1 MMSAE
6 DFKFEKKWQDK
17 IIGGLTLR
25 DDDLLSIST
34 GSARLDWALGRP
46 FVEGSIVEIYGE
58 NSVGK
63 TTLAL
68 EVAKN
73 AQALGKHIFF
83 VDLERK
89 LREAQ
94 LNMIPGLSKEKM
106 SIVYPDTGEETVDIM
121 EEFVKSVPGCVVI
134 MDSVSA
140 LLPEVEDT
148 EDASKQLPASIARL
162 CAKMIRKITGPAA
175 RNKCLVTYI
184 NHITSTLAMY
194 GPKDTVKG
202 GRAIGDRASQ
212 RIHMS
217 RAMSDLLQD
226 KDGNIVGQKVK
237 CKVIK
242 NNMNRPFLTAEVPIL
257 YGKGIYKEMDVFEM
271 AKDLGI
277 IDASSKGWYKIDDKN
292 MRQDELLQALAD
304 NEYRNNIVG
313 RIKEL
318 YQ

>member
-1 MMSAE
+1 MSADE
-6 DFKFEKKWQDK
+6 FKFEKKWQEK
-17 IIGGLTLR
+17 IIGGITLR
-25 DDDLLSIST
+25 DDDLLSVST

-46 FVEGSIVEIYGE
+46 FLEGSIVELYGE
-58 NSVGK
+58 NSTGK

-68 EVAKN
+68 EVACN
-73 AQALGKHIFF
+73 AQKLGKHIFF

-94 LNMIPGLSKEKM
+94 LNMISGLSKDNL
-106 SIVYPDTGEETVDIM
+106 SIVYPDTGEETVDMM
-121 EEFVKSVPGCVVI
+121 EEFVKSHPGCVVI

-175 RNKCLVTYI
+175 RNKCLVVYI

-212 RIHMS
+212 RIHLS
-217 RAMSDLLQD
+217 RAMSDLMTD
-226 KDGNIVGQKVK
+226 KDGNIIGQKVK

-257 YGKGIYKEMDVFEM
+257 YGKGVYKELDVFEM
-271 AKDLGI
+271 AKDLGV
-277 IDASSKGWYKIDDKN
+277 IDGSSKGWYKIDDKN
-292 MRQDELLQALAD
+292 LRQDEVLEMLA
-304 NEYRNNIVG
+304 NEEYRQTILG